1 MPTTARSPADQGQ
14 TQSIPLASAGPD
26 TGRTTTEWRCSN
38 TGKASIPSHQG
49 FLSERLSGLS
59 PWGAVSSPKSP
70 LPPQLTMQL
79 GFVLID
85 VEPPGSRHSGEPG
98 RQRSRGNLLAV
109 AARVTF
115 PLAELRTPRLPSLC
129 FRDSSHTSGVFA
141 SPHERTLM

>member
-38 TGKASIPSHQG
+38 SGKASIPSHQG

-59 PWGAVSSPKSP
+59 PWGAVSSPSHP
-70 LPPQLTMQL
+70 PPQPTMQL

-85 VEPPGSRHSGEPG
+85 VEPPGSRHSGEPRAPEKLG
-98 RQRSRGNLLAV
+98 GPASHCCTCYISPRRTEDAPSPISLLSGLFAHIRS
-109 AARVTF
+109 
-115 PLAELRTPRLPSLC
+115 LR
-129 FRDSSHTSGVFA
+129 
-141 SPHERTLM
+141 

>member
-14 TQSIPLASAGPD
+14 MQSIPLASAGPD
-26 TGRTTTEWRCSN
+26 MGRTTTEWRCSN

-49 FLSERLSGLS
+49 FLSERLLGLS
-59 PWGAVSSPKSP
+59 PWGAVSSPSHP
-70 LPPQLTMQL
+70 PPQPTMQL

-85 VEPPGSRHSGEPG
+85 VEPPGSRHSGEPRAPEKPG
-98 RQRSRGNLLAV
+98 DLLAV
-109 AARVTF
+109 AACVTF